1 MQWSDI
7 PFDPSRKTLREF
19 GLLCLAVFG
28 ALALYEG
35 LHRGHATAATVLGA
49 LAVVGG
55 LLGTLAPGILRPVFV
70 GWMIAAFPI
79 GWTISLIVT
88 AVMFYGLFT
97 PIGLVFRLI
106 GRDVLDRRLQPDA
119 ETYWTPKTT
128 PSDPRRYFK
137 QF

>member
-7 PFDPSRKTLREF
+7 PFDPSRKMLREF
-19 GLLCLAVFG
+19 GLLCLAIFG
-28 ALALYEG
+28 ALALYQG
-35 LHRGHATAATVLGA
+35 LYRGHATAGTVLGA

-55 LLGTLAPGILRPVFV
+55 LLGTLSPGLLRPVFV

-88 AVMFYGLFT
+88 AAMFYGLFT

-106 GRDVLDRRLQPDA
+106 GRDVLDRKLRPEA

-128 PSDPRRYFK
+128 PKDPRRYFK

>member
-1 MQWSDI
+1 MRWSDI
-7 PFDPSRKTLREF
+7 PFDPSRKLLREF

-28 ALALYEG
+28 ALALHQG
-35 LHRGHATAATVLGA
+35 LYRGHATAAMVLGA

-55 LLGTLAPGILRPVFV
+55 LLGTLAPGLLRPIFV

-97 PIGLVFRLI
+97 PIGLFFRLI
-106 GRDVLDRRLQPDA
+106 GRDVLDRKLQPDA